1 MLEGTLS
8 YASQVAKG
16 AVAVWFVSWALRRKY
31 ELDQRLDWRAQTVR
45 WMVIVIAFGL
55 TLLEGSN
62 LAAVRITAWIF
73 GAAFLAWPSLAHHVI
88 AVVDR
93 LRSPKQSSGRL

>member
-1 MLEGTLS
+1 MLGGTLS

-45 WMVIVIAFGL
+45 WMLISIAYGL
-55 TLLEGSN
+55 TLLGGSN
-62 LAAVRITAWIF
+62 LAVVRITAWIL
-73 GAAFLAWPSLAHHVI
+73 GTTFLAWPNLAYYI
-88 AVVDR
+88 LAMFDQS
-93 LRSPKQSSGRL
+93 RSPKSSGQP